1 MSHQWTHVALSVK
14 GEDKQM
20 ATTIDTTSRTQ
31 DVGVRGRGEIMEGG
45 RWVACAAFVYV
56 AAWLIGLI
64 MGFASSSPSPTD
76 SAQKIGTYFASHREA
91 AMIQAYFL
99 DGIAGIALVALAA
112 TLRTAFRRFESTRT
126 MLSNILFGAGVAA
139 GTVSLIQGLFTQV
152 LADRVAKLGNPAA
165 IRTLYDLNT
174 EGDTYKLLAI
184 GVFLA
189 AASFLVFRTN
199 ALPRWIAWF
208 GMVLAPLLVISGWNF
223 VLSTDAQYAA
233 YAVLLLAL
241 LVWSGAVGVTSWMR
255 TD

>member
-1 MSHQWTHVALSVK
+1 M
-14 GEDKQM
+14 D
-20 ATTIDTTSRTQ
+20 
-31 DVGVRGRGEIMEGG
+31 GG
-45 RWVACAAFVYV
+45 RWIACAALVYV

-64 MGFASSSPSPTD
+64 MGFASSGPSPTD
-76 SAQKIGTYFASHREA
+76 SAQKIGAFFASNREA
-91 AMIQAYFL
+91 AMVQAYFL

-152 LADRVAKLGNPAA
+152 LADRVATMGNPAA
-165 IRTLYDLNT
+165 IRALYDLNT

-189 AASFLVFRTN
+189 AVSFLVFRTN

-241 LVWSGAVGVTSWMR
+241 LVWAGAVGVTSWMR
-255 TD
+255 AD